1 MGELYQ
7 GEDNLLDVLAEAF
20 GYVGLDWE
28 KYTHH
33 DSRYERPSEVEQL
46 LGDPS
51 KAKRVLGWEPK
62 VTFKGLVKMMMDSD
76 LKLAE
81 KETLTFKANRD
92 LVGEVGLSF
101 SFSISTLRPKVL
113 GVA

>member
-1 MGELYQ
+1 M
-7 GEDNLLDVLAEAF
+7 
-20 GYVGLDWE
+20 GLDWE
-28 KYTHH
+28 KYTRH

-76 LKLAE
+76 LKVAE
-81 KETLTFKANRD
+81 KELK
-92 LVGEVGLSF
+92 L
-101 SFSISTLRPKVL
+101 K
-113 GVA
+113 